1 MRGAPEAASVGLLA
15 VRVQDSGTPGAVV
28 LLKRRSPA
36 EETGAAEGW
45 MLKKTGCCSGTW
57 LAPFLGEP

>member
-45 MLKKTGCCSGTW
+45 ML
-57 LAPFLGEP
+57 